1 MKDLGFVRVAVA
13 IPRVHVGDPFRN
25 IVEISELRNSA
36 FKEGAQVIVF
46 PELCLTGYTCRD
58 LFLQPELQTAAIE
71 ALGTLIN
78 MDDPGETVTVIGL
91 PLRVDDQLFN
101 VAVVYQSGKILAV
114 IPKTFIPN
122 YKEFEEGRWF
132 RPATSLQS
140 REITLCGQRVPI
152 GTDIIIDVQNDS
164 GGVSDFRLGV
174 EICEDL
180 WMPIPPSSRQALAGA
195 TVLVNLSASNALVG
209 KASYRRDLVVQQSA
223 RCIAAYL
230 YVSAG
235 THESTADV
243 VFDGHAMIAE
253 NGVPLGE
260 SQRYKRDKML
270 TIVDVD
276 VQRLVRERTLTGSF
290 GQAVGNESQ
299 PYRLVPAIMSALDVA
314 RGGLRRE
321 IDPHPFVPSD
331 GAKRDERCEE
341 IFSIQIA
348 GLARRLE
355 DVEAKTSKREV
366 AIGLSGGLDSTLA
379 LLATVRMFDFL
390 GWDRKDIHPFTL
402 PGFGTTARTKG
413 NAHRLAEIFGL
424 EMREASIVKATKE
437 ILRAEGHNPRRG
449 CQCIKCENAQARV
462 RTAILM
468 THGFVIGTGD
478 LSEAALGWC
487 TFNGD
492 HMSMYNVN
500 AGIPK
505 TLVRHVV
512 GWVTERNFFGD
523 DASAILRD
531 IIATPISPELLPAGK
546 GGKIVQRTE
555 DIIGPYELHDFFLF
569 HFLRNGAGPEKIFFL
584 AERAFAGRYDK
595 VAIYKWLKLFFKRFF
610 FAQFKRDAVPN
621 GPKVGSV
628 ALSPRGDWRMPS
640 DIAGELWIERVNQL
654 DF

>member
-1 MKDLGFVRVAVA
+1 MSDLGFVRVAVA
-13 IPRVHVGDPFRN
+13 VPPTFVGNPLKN
-25 IVEISELRNSA
+25 VIEVNELRNLA
-36 FKEGAQVIVF
+36 VKESAQVIVF
-46 PELCLTGYTCRD
+46 PELCVTGYTCRD
-58 LFLQPELQTAAIE
+58 LFLQPELQTVAIE
-71 ALGTLIN
+71 AFKTLLDIG
-78 MDDPGETVTVIGL
+78 DPGEAITVVGL

-101 VAVVYQSGKILAV
+101 VAVVYQNQKILAV

-132 RPATSLQS
+132 RPATSLRS
-140 REITLCGQRVPI
+140 RETTLCGQRVPI
-152 GTDIIIDVQNDS
+152 GTDIIIDAQNGGD
-164 GGVSDFRLGV
+164 GVSSFRLGV

-180 WMPIPPSSRQALAGA
+180 WMPIPPSSRHALVGA

-209 KASYRRDLVVQQSA
+209 KASYRRDLVLQQSA

-235 THESTADV
+235 AHESTADV

-253 NGVPLGE
+253 NGMLLRE
-260 SQRYKRDKML
+260 SQRYKRESTL
-270 TIVDVD
+270 TIADID
-276 VQRLVRERTLTGSF
+276 IQRLVRERTLTGSF

-299 PYRLVPAIMSALDVA
+299 PYRFVSAIVGTLDVE
-314 RGGLRRE
+314 RSGLRRDF
-321 IDPHPFVPSD
+321 DPHPFVPSD
-331 GAKRDERCEE
+331 NTKRDERCEE
-341 IFSIQIA
+341 IFSIQVA
-348 GLARRLE
+348 GLAHRLE
-355 DVEAKTSKREV
+355 DVEAKTGQREV

-379 LLATVRMFDFL
+379 LLTTVRMFDFL
-390 GWDRKDIHPFTL
+390 GWNRRGIHPFTL

-413 NAHRLAEIFGL
+413 NAHRLAKALGL
-424 EMREASIVKATKE
+424 EMREASIVKATE
-437 ILRAEGHNPRRG
+437 EVLHAEGHNPPPG
-449 CQCIKCENAQARV
+449 CKCIKCENAQARV

-500 AGIPK
+500 TGIPK
-505 TLVRHVV
+505 TLVKYIV
-512 GWVTERNFFGD
+512 GWVAERNLLGE
-523 DASAILRD
+523 DASAVLRD
-531 IIATPISPELLPAGK
+531 IVETPISPELLPSGK
-546 GGKIVQRTE
+546 DGEIVQRTE

-569 HFLRNGAGPEKIFFL
+569 HFIRNGAGPEKILFL
-584 AERAFAGRYDK
+584 AERAFNGRYDRATI
-595 VAIYKWLKLFFKRFF
+595 VKWLKVFFKRFF

-640 DIAGELWIERVNQL
+640 DIQGELWVGQVDRL
-654 DF
+654 